1 MRRNFTQL
9 FTLIGV
15 AGCSLTMNAAD
26 TAFGYMFQSKD
37 DRHGFSSFAVGNPQK
52 VTLHKSNYDY
62 IHPSAGEYVDGKIY
76 TYLVEFGDFSDI
88 YPTGWAVYDGQT
100 YSQLAKASTANNR
113 VVDMAYDYTTNT
125 MYALMEDKYTTGTVS
140 PTSLYAVDLATGE
153 LTFIGT
159 PGELTA
165 LDGYNR
171 VDTDGLITLACSP
184 DGQLYGMTH
193 YRYLYRIDKF
203 TGKVESAAPRHNL
216 GTAEQFQSMAF
227 DAEGKLWWAQQ
238 HPSYGHF
245 CEIDLTTGI
254 PGGFVDFRTDYE
266 KLNKL
271 GDDIQLTCLYF
282 KDKQVRPNSV
292 KAVSDLT
299 ATLSDA
305 DVHTVNLSW
314 KLPEA
319 DYSGKAA
326 QATAIKVYRLGTS
339 EPIATLSGD
348 ATSYSDT
355 AAPDG
360 FVGYEIL
367 TATESG
373 NGFPAFARTFAGYDV
388 LKPVSNITVQLD
400 GNVATVK
407 WDAPTA
413 TVNGGYSDF
422 ENITYNIYRGKNSE
436 LSLVASD
443 VDACEFTETIAETG
457 GFAYT
462 IEPVSGNVAGQK
474 ATSDVFVI
482 ASSKTLP
489 YFTSFEDD
497 QDGSEWTFNN
507 KNTNGRGW
515 QIGKK
520 SYVFEGDKTA
530 IASTGGSSALGDD
543 WIFSPA
549 IEMEAGPH
557 IVTFYGN
564 GASYDTHTFTMA
576 FGTDAADTES
586 FSIPV
591 YSLNND
597 YIYDKDGEVSGWK
610 RVEVN
615 VEIPESGLYHLGIH
629 NMTQTTYAN
638 LRIDNLS
645 IKRDPASAITDVT
658 DEANSFSVAAMG
670 GTIIVE
676 SAAPMSRID
685 LYDAQGR
692 AVRTV
697 NANAASA
704 TISGAAKGFYIIGVT
719 FADGTKAARKIAL

>member
-1 MRRNFTQL
+1 MTL
-9 FTLIGV
+9 LGVVGCSFTL
-15 AGCSLTMNAAD
+15 NAAD
-26 TAFGYMFQSKD
+26 MAYGYMFQSKD
-37 DRHGFSSFAVGNPQK
+37 DRHGFSSFAVASPQN
-52 VTLHKSNYDY
+52 VTLHKLNYNY
-62 IHPSAGEYVDGKIY
+62 VHPSAGEYVDGKIY

-88 YPTGWAVYDGQT
+88 FSAGWAVYNADD
-100 YSQLAKASTANNR
+100 YSQIAKTTNTKNNR

-125 MYALMEDKYTTGTVS
+125 MYALMEDTYTTGTVG
-140 PTSLYAVDLATGE
+140 PTSLYVVDLATGE

-171 VDTDGLITLACSP
+171 EDIDGLITLACSP
-184 DGQLYGMTH
+184 EGQLYAMSS
-193 YRYLYRIDKF
+193 YRYLYKIDKF
-203 TGKVESAAPRHNL
+203 TGKVENAAPRHNL

-227 DAEGKLWWAQQ
+227 DADGKLWWAQQ

-292 KAVSDLT
+292 NAVTDLT
-299 ATLSDA
+299 AAVSDA

-319 DYSGKAA
+319 DYSCNAAKA
-326 QATAIKVYRLGTS
+326 TEIKVYRLGTS

-348 ATSYSDT
+348 ATSFADT

-367 TATESG
+367 TATEDG
-373 NGFPAFARTFAGYDV
+373 NGFPAFARVFAGYDQ
-388 LKPVSNITVQLD
+388 LKAVSNITVQLD
-400 GNVATVK
+400 GNVASVK
-407 WDAPTA
+407 WDAPTE
-413 TVNGGYSDF
+413 TINGGYADY
-422 ENITYNIYRGKNSE
+422 EHITYNIYRGLNDD
-436 LSLVASD
+436 LTLVASD
-443 VDACEFTETIAETG
+443 VPDCEFTETIAETG

-462 IEPVSGNVAGQK
+462 IEPVSGKVAGER
-474 ATSDVFVI
+474 ATSAMYVI

-507 KNTNGRGW
+507 KNTNGYGW
-515 QIGKK
+515 AVTSGYYI
-520 SYVFEGDKTA
+520 YEGTR
-530 IASTGGSSALGDD
+530 IAQAKTGGSSALGDD

-557 IVTFYGN
+557 IVSFYGN
-564 GASYDTHTFTMA
+564 GSSFDTHTFTMA
-576 FGTDAADTES
+576 FGTEADNTDT
-586 FSIPV
+586 FTIPV
-591 YSLNND
+591 YSLDND
-597 YIYDKDGEVSGWK
+597 YIYDEKGDVKGWK
-610 RVEVN
+610 HIEVN

-658 DEANSFSVAAMG
+658 DGAKSFNVVAME
-670 GTIIVE
+670 GTIIIE
-676 SAAPMSRID
+676 AAAPMSRID

-692 AVRTV
+692 AVKSV
-697 NANAASA
+697 SLNASSA
-704 TISGAAKGFYIIGVT
+704 TINGAGQGFYIVSVT
-719 FADGTKAARKIAL
+719 YADGSKATRKIAL